1 MSLSKRKTGH
11 PQQCSTWNTTANCW
25 LTHYPNSRGKLGL
38 LVNVAQAGGE
48 FAVPAIATRRSAT
61 LGEKSVER
69 STWNTN
75 ANSGATFRPR
85 YIQTMGNR
93 LNVPRGTL
101 LPLPPAGHS

>member
-38 LVNVAQAGGE
+38 LVNVAQAGRE

-69 STWNTN
+69 STWNIN
-75 ANSGATFRPR
+75 ATGHVPPR
-85 YIQTMGNR
+85 YIKTMGNR